1 MAGAAAVERSADPP
15 SHRPLLT
22 SPAGSTRPAYGGAAS
37 QELPARGCHGMVVP
51 LNASL
56 MFSSRSRKP
65 GLNLKG
71 AQEHQVPVLLTYN
84 FPGRENDLLL
94 SGSGNL

>member
-1 MAGAAAVERSADPP
+1 MAGAAAVEWSADPP
-15 SHRPLLT
+15 SHGPLLT
-22 SPAGSTRPAYGGAAS
+22 SPQGLPD
-37 QELPARGCHGMVVP
+37 QLMEELPARGCHGTVVP

-71 AQEHQVPVLLTYN
+71 AQERQVPVLLTYN
-84 FPGRENDLLL
+84 FPGTENDLLL